1 MGKTLT
7 QFCAENIFFPLPRP
21 NKKTDWSLEKRSNF
35 HNNFFLPR
43 QNGQVTL
50 FAKNSDFSGSLLHV
64 DCRHLLVKIS
74 HETYATSKRSLYSL
88 REKHKKERQKNVFQ
102 LPTRPPTTNNRKGLE
117 LLRKFFTLSF
127 FYDSQMR
134 YICREGGQTLGDC
147 ENF

>member
-21 NKKTDWSLEKRSNF
+21 NKKTDLSLEKRSNF

-43 QNGQVTL
+43 QYGQVTL

-64 DCRHLLVKIS
+64 DICL
-74 HETYATSKRSLYSL
+74 SKLAMRPTQHQKGLCIL
-88 REKHKKERQKNVFQ
+88 TREKHKKERQKNVFQ

-134 YICREGGQTLGDC
+134 YICRERGQTLGAC

>member
-43 QNGQVTL
+43 QYGQVTL

-88 REKHKKERQKNVFQ
+88 REKHKKERQKMFSSCLLGRQ
-102 LPTRPPTTNNRKGLE
+102 QQTTEKVLN
-117 LLRKFFTLSF
+117 S
-127 FYDSQMR
+127 
-134 YICREGGQTLGDC
+134 
-147 ENF
+147 